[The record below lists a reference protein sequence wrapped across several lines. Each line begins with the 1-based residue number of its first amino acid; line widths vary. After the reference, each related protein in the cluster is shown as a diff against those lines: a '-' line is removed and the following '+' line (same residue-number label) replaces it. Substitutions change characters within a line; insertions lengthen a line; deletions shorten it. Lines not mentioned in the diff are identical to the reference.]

1 MKCAVIKIL
10 APVSMTFLDFPA
22 AQNSSKSAGTS
33 RRITSSSSRCD
44 NEETDQILKNKI
56 RIETPK
62 TETPAQRL
70 LKRVPP
76 KIIPIPSSDLLSRV
90 AAFLP
95 QLAASNEKILQK
107 RPEEVNIEVL
117 DGNEGEIIE
126 MRLGLGLLEEKGK
139 NMKKKSYISNENEND
154 TDESFNENESISAS
168 SDEDSDSDVLLSSY
182 QNYSKDENKN
192 KKILVLP
199 SEIRA
204 AAAESK
210 NQMDPFERVINSLL
224 LFDGSS
230 EEDEAERLDGVVD
243 DDHDQEMENNEML
256 EFE

>member
-1 MKCAVIKIL
+1 M
-10 APVSMTFLDFPA
+10 
-22 AQNSSKSAGTS
+22 S
-33 RRITSSSSRCD
+33 RRIISTSSHCI

-56 RIETPK
+56 KNEIPK

-76 KIIPIPSSDLLSRV
+76 KITPIPSSDLLSRV

-95 QLAASNEKILQK
+95 QLAASNKNILQK

-117 DGNEGEIIE
+117 EGNESEIIE
-126 MRLGLGLLEEKGK
+126 MRLGLGLLEEKGM
-139 NMKKKSYISNENEND
+139 NMNIKMNSYIPNSNSNE
-154 TDESFNENESISAS
+154 TDESSNANESSSTS
-168 SDEDSDSDVLLSSY
+168 SDEVSDED
-182 QNYSKDENKN
+182 DEYKN
-192 KKILVLP
+192 KKIFVLP

-204 AAAESK
+204 AAAKSK
-210 NQMDPFERVINSLL
+210 NQMDPFERIINSLL

-230 EEDEAERLDGVVD
+230 EDEEDGIDVVD
-243 DDHDQEMENNEML
+243 DDHDQEMGHNEML